1 MKSRSLIED
10 LGFTKGAENLN
21 GRLAMI
27 AFATAILVELLTGQ
41 GFLAF
46 LKLL

>member
-1 MKSRSLIED
+1 MKARPLVED

-21 GRLAMI
+21 GRLAMM
-27 AFATAILVELLTGQ
+27 AFAIAILVELLTGK

-46 LKLL
+46 LELI

>member
-1 MKSRSLIED
+1 MKTRSLWD
-10 LGFTKGAENLN
+10 DMGFTKGAENLN

-27 AFATAILVELLTGQ
+27 AFMTAILVEIFTGK